1 MGGSH
6 EQEDYGLGGESLSER
21 TPLSLATRLR
31 KGFAV
36 GQTMVEYA
44 MILSLIALALV
55 GSVGGMAGQVGAKFN
70 AISNTLGN
78 GLVINNGGH
87 TTGNNNTPGNNPGA
101 TNPPAN
107 NNGNN
112 QAGNN
117 NLTTEGNGNVELKPN
132 TPAEAPK
139 PDATGNVGVTVSGNN
154 ASAKVTGGNASDW
167 KYQWYENGKPIQGA
181 TNKDFS
187 NMTTGKDYS
196 VSVTSP
202 SHKGTLK
209 SNNMVTWQAPYTDPG
224 YYTEETTYE
233 TKTGVIHY
241 STDGGVYE
249 NNSGPNG
256 AAYWV
261 TKWGTNPLTGQEVS
275 ETVYYGGTSGVSM
288 PTSAWNAD
296 ETVSERVPVEKQVY
310 HEGDYHPGYWHV
322 VNNKY

>member
-1 MGGSH
+1 MSRKRTVWGGS
-6 EQEDYGLGGESLSER
+6 LAER

-78 GLVINNGGH
+78 GLVVNNGGH

-117 NLTTEGNGNVELKPN
+117 NLTTEGNGNVQLRPN
-132 TPAEAPK
+132 TPAETPK

-224 YYTEETTYE
+224 YYTTATTYKTETTYTTE
-233 TKTGVIHY
+233 TGY
-241 STDGGVYE
+241 YQFSWSTGGVDPNTDIE
-249 NNSGPNG
+249 TDSFLGTCDVCGATTIVDVSGPRG
-256 AAYWV
+256 TVDAPSPRYHCTKKVPHTTKVPV
-261 TKWGTNPLTGQEVS
+261 TEQVWHE
-275 ETVYYGGTSGVSM
+275 GVS
-288 PTSAWNAD
+288 
-296 ETVSERVPVEKQVY
+296 
-310 HEGDYHPGYWHV
+310 HPGYWHV